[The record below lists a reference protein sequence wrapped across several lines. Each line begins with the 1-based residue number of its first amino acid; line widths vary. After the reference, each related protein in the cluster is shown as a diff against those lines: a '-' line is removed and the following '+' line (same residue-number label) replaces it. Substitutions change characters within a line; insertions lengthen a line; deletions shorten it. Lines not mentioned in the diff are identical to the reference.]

1 MINPSSF
8 RNDLIFMGNPVL
20 LEQSHLRSGW
30 MLLSSGA
37 IFTVKPPVRILVH
50 RSLLGA
56 RLYLISPPPRIL
68 EVIILEKCGTRPEL
82 FNDYRWER
90 MRSYIAMLQRPKS
103 RMGMVWDAGGH
114 RPGDIPAS
122 SPKGVRHKE
131 ESHENHVYQLLFG
144 IGTLLS
150 ISCDECR
157 RTKKGCP
164 RGGLVTIQNPPGPLC
179 LGEALNRG

>member
-56 RLYLISPPPRIL
+56 RLYLISPTPRIL

-103 RMGMVWDAGGH
+103 RMGMVWRAGTGRGIFQH
-114 RPGDIPAS
+114 PPRKAS
-122 SPKGVRHKE
+122 GIKRN
-131 ESHENHVYQLLFG
+131 SHENHVYQLLFG

-157 RTKKGCP
+157 RPRKGCP